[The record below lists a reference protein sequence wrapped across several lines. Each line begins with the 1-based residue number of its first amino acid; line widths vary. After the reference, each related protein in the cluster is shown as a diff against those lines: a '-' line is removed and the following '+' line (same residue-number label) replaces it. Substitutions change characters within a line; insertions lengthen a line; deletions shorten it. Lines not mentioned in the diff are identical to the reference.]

1 MPDRSPRKYYGD
13 IDRPNSN
20 AMKSY
25 NEYNQLTQ
33 RGRMSPNTITL
44 DLDPEKRQALD
55 QIAHD
60 LYCDDL
66 RSIEDHRTD
75 LIKQAI
81 DLYLQ
86 THQWQTSHILEGIRQ
101 ADAGNFA
108 TEAEVTQAFAK
119 WRS

>member
-1 MPDRSPRKYYGD
+1 
-13 IDRPNSN
+13 
-20 AMKSY
+20 
-25 NEYNQLTQ
+25 
-33 RGRMSPNTITL
+33 MSPNTITL

-55 QIAHD
+55 QIALD
-60 LYCDDL
+60 LHCDP
-66 RSIEDHRTD
+66 TD
-75 LIKQAI
+75 LLKQAI

>member
-1 MPDRSPRKYYGD
+1 
-13 IDRPNSN
+13 
-20 AMKSY
+20 
-25 NEYNQLTQ
+25 
-33 RGRMSPNTITL
+33 MSQNTITL

-55 QIAHD
+55 QIAFD
-60 LYCDDL
+60 LHCD
-66 RSIEDHRTD
+66 RTD
-75 LIKQAI
+75 LLKHAI

-101 ADAGNFA
+101 ADAGHFA

>member
-1 MPDRSPRKYYGD
+1 
-13 IDRPNSN
+13 
-20 AMKSY
+20 MKSY
-25 NEYNQLTQ
+25 NERNQPTQ
-33 RGRMSPNTITL
+33 RGPMSPNTITL

-55 QIAHD
+55 QIALD
-60 LYCDDL
+60 LHCDP
-66 RSIEDHRTD
+66 TD
-75 LIKQAI
+75 LLKQAI